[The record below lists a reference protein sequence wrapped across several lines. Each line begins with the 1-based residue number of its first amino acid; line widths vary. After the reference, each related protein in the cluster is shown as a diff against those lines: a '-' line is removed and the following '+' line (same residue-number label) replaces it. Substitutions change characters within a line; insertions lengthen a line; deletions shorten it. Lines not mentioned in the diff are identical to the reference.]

1 MPSIDKFVQIYR
13 AFDKGFSRDEVSKQA
28 GVSIRNVDRALLLRR
43 EHERGASLSQIIE
56 RTGWKSPS
64 ADNGLLA
71 LEVLKTG
78 EVGSL
83 SRPKII
89 RDVALELSELIGVPI
104 TRDVLGPKSDVWI
117 GHGLYGAIKQQPKLH
132 VEQKN
137 EWRIF
142 DDDIPESLRKSF
154 ALFRQ
159 ALMSYGSSI
168 KAMHHVCSSNLP
180 KKLDG
185 PNIVRIPEL
194 AKEAAVLSMLHWL
207 LQPHKKGETY
217 SSVAR
222 RELLPKSIN
231 TTNVILGAWL
241 IETREKVVTEHLFLE
256 LLDCSEIILK
266 SREAEFFRRNYS
278 SAVRATER
286 LRANLFDLLSS

>member
-13 AFDKGFSRDEVSKQA
+13 AFDKGFSRDEISKQA

-43 EHERGASLSQIIE
+43 EYERGASLSHIMD

-78 EVGSL
+78 EIGSL
-83 SRPKII
+83 SRHKII
-89 RDVALELSELIGVPI
+89 RDVALELSELVGVPI
-104 TRDVLGPKSDVWI
+104 TRDVLGPKSEVWI
-117 GHGLYGAIKQQPKLH
+117 GHGLFGPITQEPKFH
-132 VEQKN
+132 VERKN

-142 DDDIPESLRKSF
+142 DDEMSARLSKAF
-154 ALFRQ
+154 TTFRQ

-180 KKLDG
+180 KALDD
-185 PNIVRIPEL
+185 PNMVRIPEL

-207 LQPHKKGETY
+207 LQPHERVESY
-217 SSVAR
+217 SSLAR
-222 RELLPKSIN
+222 RKLLPKSKN
-231 TTNVILGAWL
+231 TVNVVLGAWM
-241 IETREKVVTEHLFLE
+241 IETREIAVTERLFLE

-266 SREAEFFRRNYS
+266 SREAERFQDNYG
-278 SAVRATER
+278 SAVSATES
-286 LRANLFDLLSS
+286 LRTGLFDLLSN